1 MAGTNWY
8 RATLGVLFGLF
19 FIANAAY
26 LHRVPGLMG
35 DEASEGENV
44 YLLLDAKQLV
54 ITGERSYI
62 GPLIDY
68 IRVPFVLLLGYSA
81 WPLRL
86 LVFLFSLATFWL
98 VVVTTR
104 RLWGEDVGLVGAV
117 ALLFSPV
124 YLLEQR
130 MGWAITLFPFF
141 VFLMLYLLTL
151 PGGSLGKRHAS
162 LLAGLAAG
170 LGLHNHVLFLPTLV
184 AVMAGW
190 LLAMVGKRRFREIWS
205 FWPAAVGFMA
215 GFGTQL
221 AVMLLNRS
229 DFQDSLQAVDLY
241 GDRIRDLPALLPMV
255 VSSSSYV
262 ARYTGAE
269 FTPSTFMWVTAV
281 VTGLVVLA
289 LILPKR
295 RGMSWVW
302 LASLAVLLFVLLYMV
317 FQFSLRYF
325 VTFVLGVW
333 LLAGIGLG
341 SVLVRL
347 FRKQALLLS
356 ASVSIG
362 LAVLLLVWV
371 SVTTLVP
378 YLRTGGSTGE
388 FSLGN
393 RNDSAA
399 ALVDTRPLI
408 ECLRGAGPVYAENIH
423 IYNRLRYLGHNPN
436 YDLEVIDTNESKKR
450 AEWIVSYRPE
460 SEDQRDV
467 GFEKCPDLKH
477 WRVVARDRG

>member
-8 RATLGVLFGLF
+8 RVTLAVLFGLF

-81 WPLRL
+81 WPLRW

-98 VVVTTR
+98 VVVTCR

-151 PGGSLGKRHAS
+151 PEGSLLKRHAP

-184 AVMAGW
+184 AVMTGW
-190 LLAMVGKRRFREIWS
+190 LLAMAGKRRFKEILS

-221 AVMLLNRS
+221 AVMSLNRS
-229 DFQDSLQAVDLY
+229 DFQDSLQATGLY
-241 GDRIRDLPALLPMV
+241 GDRIRDLPELLPMV
-255 VSSSSYV
+255 VSGSSYV

-269 FTPSTFMWVTAV
+269 FAPSIFMGITGV
-281 VTGLVVLA
+281 VVGLVVLA
-289 LILPKR
+289 LVLPRR
-295 RGMSWVW
+295 RGVSGVW
-302 LASLAVLLFVLLYMV
+302 LASLAVLLFLLLYMV

-325 VTFVLGVW
+325 VTFVLGMW
-333 LLAGIGLG
+333 LLAGVGLG
-341 SVLVRL
+341 SIFARL
-347 FRKQALLLS
+347 LKKRGPLLP
-356 ASVSIG
+356 AAVSIG
-362 LAVLLLVWV
+362 LAAVLLVWTL
-371 SVTTLVP
+371 STTLIP

-388 FSLGN
+388 FSIGN

-423 IYNRLRYLGHNPN
+423 IYNRLHYLGHNPKYN
-436 YDLEVIDTNESKKR
+436 LAVLDTNESKKR
-450 AEWIVSYRPE
+450 AEWIVSYRLE
-460 SEDQRDV
+460 GEDRRDV
-467 GFEKCPDLKH
+467 KFEKCPELKH
-477 WRVVARDRG
+477 WRVVERDKG